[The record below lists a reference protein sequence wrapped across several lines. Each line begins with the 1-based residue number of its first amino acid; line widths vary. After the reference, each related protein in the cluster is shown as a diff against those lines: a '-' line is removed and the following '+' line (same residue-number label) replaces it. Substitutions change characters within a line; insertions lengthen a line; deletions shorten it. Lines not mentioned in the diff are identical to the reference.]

1 MTIKDSLPKLKQADL
16 MALFGVSDRTIQ
28 LWHGKGLP
36 RNGEGRGCSY
46 VWAQVLPWYVAYV
59 SGSMAGDGRSSGGS
73 KLISDKDR
81 KLKGEADRSEMDAAE
96 QAGELMRVKDVRKV
110 WLAFL
115 SRLNSAMDGY
125 PDRAADQLADGM
137 ILAERVAVL
146 RKEMNIMRRD
156 VVAEAQR
163 NTEMEPAS

>member
-1 MTIKDSLPKLKQADL
+1 
-16 MALFGVSDRTIQ
+16 
-28 LWHGKGLP
+28 
-36 RNGEGRGCSY
+36 
-46 VWAQVLPWYVAYV
+46 
-59 SGSMAGDGRSSGGS
+59 
-73 KLISDKDR
+73 
-81 KLKGEADRSEMDAAE
+81 MDAAE